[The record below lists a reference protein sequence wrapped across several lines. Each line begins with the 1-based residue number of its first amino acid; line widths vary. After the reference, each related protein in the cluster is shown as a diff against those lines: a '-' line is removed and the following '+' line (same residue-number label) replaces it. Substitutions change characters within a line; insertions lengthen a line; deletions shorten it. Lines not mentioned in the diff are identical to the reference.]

1 MQICRHTSDNHPPV
15 ILQIYQTIFDA
26 AVMSTSV
33 LSKDNTSVS
42 TVLLFTA
49 SSNMSLAERVY
60 FTILIPVTLV
70 ILITIMAYY
79 TVTEMKISSQLKS
92 ELNKQEDS
100 KNSSVVGYEECSK
113 KLEVTKQGVEKSK
126 MEMNE
131 DQKKKKEVEE
141 QLKKCKDGE
150 ALFDKNKLV
159 I

>member
-1 MQICRHTSDNHPPV
+1 MQICSHTSDNHPPV

-60 FTILIPVTLV
+60 FTILIPVTLI

-79 TVTEMKISSQLKS
+79 TVEVHNRINIHTVYRMTSYRIQYSLVPITVHGPK
-92 ELNKQEDS
+92 KQA
-100 KNSSVVGYEECSK
+100 Y
-113 KLEVTKQGVEKSK
+113 
-126 MEMNE
+126 
-131 DQKKKKEVEE
+131 
-141 QLKKCKDGE
+141 
-150 ALFDKNKLV
+150 F
-159 I
+159 

>member
-1 MQICRHTSDNHPPV
+1 
-15 ILQIYQTIFDA
+15 
-26 AVMSTSV
+26 MSTSV
-33 LSKDNTSVS
+33 LSKDNSSGS

-79 TVTEMKISSQLKS
+79 TVTEMKTSSQLKS
-92 ELNKQEDS
+92 ELNKQDDS
-100 KNSSVVGYEECSK
+100 KNSSVVGFKECSK
-113 KLEVTKQGVEKSK
+113 KLEVTKQGVENSK

-131 DQKKKKEVEE
+131 DQKKKKEMEE

-150 ALFDKNKLV
+150 ALFVENKLV

>member
-1 MQICRHTSDNHPPV
+1 
-15 ILQIYQTIFDA
+15 
-26 AVMSTSV
+26 MSTSV
-33 LSKDNTSVS
+33 LSQDNTSVS

-60 FTILIPVTLV
+60 FTILIPVPLI

-92 ELNKQEDS
+92 ELSKQEDS
-100 KNSSVVGYEECSK
+100 KNSSVVGYEECNK

-131 DQKKKKEVEE
+131 DQKKKKEMEE
-141 QLKKCKDGE
+141 QLKKCQDGE
-150 ALFDKNKLV
+150 ALYVQNNLV
-159 I
+159 V